1 MKESSYLIS
10 LNEYCQPNGILS
22 VIEENRTLPFS
33 IRRCFF
39 IYDLKP
45 GDKRGVHAV
54 NNRQCIFML
63 KGACDVMV
71 HDGKKET
78 VYRLEAP
85 TQGVYIPPMFWR
97 EIRNC
102 EPGSMLVVF
111 SDEYYDPDAY
121 IRDFDAFIEYSRNR
135 QNEAE

>member
-1 MKESSYLIS
+1 METTAYRITAKEFH
-10 LNEYCQPNGILS
+10 QDNGVLS

-54 NNRQCIFML
+54 NNQQCIFL
-63 KGACDVMV
+63 LSGECTVMV

-78 VYRLEAP
+78 LYRLNAP
-85 TQGVYIPPMFWR
+85 MQGVYIPEMLWR
-97 EIRNC
+97 EIRDC
-102 EPGSMLVVF
+102 TPGSVIAVF
-111 SDEYYDPDAY
+111 SDKYYDPDAY
-121 IRDFDAFIEYSRNR
+121 IRDFDAFLQYMKEH
-135 QNEAE
+135 Q

>member
-1 MKESSYLIS
+1 MKESYLIC
-10 LNEYCQPNGILS
+10 LNEYSQPNGVLS

-33 IRRCFF
+33 MRRCFF

-54 NNRQCIFML
+54 NNQQCIFML

-71 HDGKKET
+71 HNGKEEML
-78 VYRLEAP
+78 YHLEAP
-85 TQGVYIPPMFWR
+85 TQGVYIPPRFWR
-97 EIRNC
+97 EIRAC

-111 SDEYYDPDAY
+111 SDQYYDPNAY
-121 IRDFDAFIEYSRNR
+121 IRDFDAILRYCKE
-135 QNEAE
+135 NEE